1 MKNTRLMEFLF
12 SNEDE
17 EIAMQVDNDIR
28 TAEDEGVVDTDELT
42 YENTGDGVAITDKG
56 TGQVTLAQRSNEAD
70 TYDLIAVPD
79 EHLEKYLHPSAN
91 GFTPGNQVGGY
102 VERASDHMTPELL
115 DSMGLYPEDQYD
127 YTVEENAED
136 QREFSIYS
144 DNDAFQKVFSRPQE
158 TMEGLFTEV
167 IESEETITIGDLKI
181 EKSADDDNSVV
192 VTSLKTGDQA
202 KVTLTDGEM
211 EVQELDS
218 KNFSDSYLPLYIIG
232 VQPYDHILVEA
243 QAYTQEA
250 AEELVNRLTEDGIEA
265 CNVFEDPE
273 AARDYAFGLLENLG
287 ASPAEGKVEEPELQR
302 QYSDGAIYTADYR
315 TDDTVFMSRMFSE
328 QNLGITDTRDAV
340 EQALRAGEEIEI
352 DGAVI
357 TPIEATKAII
367 DDNGQHTLATIQG
380 EDTIIEPLDSEEAI
394 DYLNDGEINSLYYDS
409 EDDEER
415 EFSGIYTDEYET
427 KFFSEYED
435 LTSYMERIFSEESD
449 QNIIEEAILNG
460 QEIEND
466 SEIVTP
472 ISNNVAIVE
481 DKEDGDFTKAVII
494 DEDRINLHPI
504 SHNEADNLLANV
516 EVDTEDE
523 EVEHEY
529 SDIYTDEYETK
540 FFSALEPMNDYMVRL
555 FSDEADHEHIKDA
568 LDDQKQVETD
578 DEIITPVSD
587 DTTVIEDKKDGGY
600 SKAVY
605 DEEEDQ
611 IEVTPIDEDEAEDL
625 MKDVEVDDDEDE
637 EEVEHEYSDVYTDA
651 YETRFFSALEPMTGY
666 MERIFTEEADQEHIE
681 EALEDQK
688 QVETDDEIITPVSD
702 DTVVIE
708 DKKNGEYTKAVVGDE
723 DEDDDDKI
731 ELTPID
737 EDEADDLMEDVE
749 VDDDEEEEEVEHEYS
764 DVYTD
769 AYETR
774 FFSALEP
781 MTDYMV
787 RLFSEEA
794 DQEHIEEALEDQQQI
809 ETDDEIITPVS
820 EDTAVI
826 KDKKN
831 GEYSKAVVGD
841 EDDDEEDQIE
851 VTPIDEDEAEDLMED
866 VEVEEEKKYS
876 SLLDK
881 FFAEAVMAP
890 QQMLPQGQLPV
901 DPAQGQIPVE
911 QQGQYQYQ
919 YEMPAEQQQQGGATV
934 ENVEDKAE
942 LAVQSIRAAAE
953 EAAQMIM
960 EAKAAPAPTEDPEIQ
975 EAQFS
980 ERTFCQ
986 SGDDTLISW
995 LRNN

>member
-17 EIAMQVDNDIR
+17 EIAKQVDKDIR

-91 GFTPGNQVGGY
+91 GFTPGNQVGGR
-102 VERASDHMTPELL
+102 VERVRDHMTPELL

-127 YTVEENAED
+127 YTVEENAGD
-136 QREFSIYS
+136 QKEFSLYS
-144 DNDAFQKVFSRPQE
+144 DNDAFQKIFSRPQE
-158 TMEGLFTEV
+158 AMEYLFSEV
-167 IESEETITIGDLKI
+167 IDSEETVTIGDLKV
-181 EKSADDDNSVV
+181 EKNSDDDNSVV
-192 VTSLKTGDQA
+192 VTSLETGDQA

-218 KNFSDSYLPLYIIG
+218 KNFSDSYLPLFIIG
-232 VQPYDHILVEA
+232 VHPYDHILVEA
-243 QAYTQEA
+243 QAYTSDA
-250 AEELVNRLTEDGIEA
+250 ADELVSRLTEDGIEA
-265 CNVFEDPE
+265 CKVFEDPE
-273 AARDYAFGLLENLG
+273 DAREYAFNLLENLG
-287 ASPAEGKVEEPELQR
+287 ASPAEGKVDEPELQR
-302 QYSDGAIYTADYR
+302 QFSDCAIYAADYR

-328 QNLGITDTRDAV
+328 QELGITDTRDAV
-340 EQALRAGEEIEI
+340 EQALSAGEEIEI

-367 DDNGQHTLATIQG
+367 EDNGQHTLATIQG
-380 EDTIIEPLDSEEAI
+380 EDTIIESIDPNEAE
-394 DYLNDGEINSLYYDS
+394 DYLSDGEINSLYYD

-415 EFSGIYTDEYET
+415 DFSDIYSDAYET
-427 KFFSEYED
+427 RFFSEYED
-435 LTSYMERIFSEESD
+435 LTSYMERIFTEESD
-449 QNIIEEAILNG
+449 QNIIEEALSNS

-466 SEIVTP
+466 TETVTP
-472 ISNNVAIVE
+472 VSKNVAVIE
-481 DKEDGDFTKAVII
+481 DKEDGDFTKAVVI

-504 SHNEADNLLANV
+504 SHNEAYNLLADV
-516 EVDTEDE
+516 EVDDDEDNE

-529 SDIYTDEYETK
+529 SDVFTDEYETK
-540 FFSALEPMNDYMVRL
+540 YFSALEPMNDYMVRL
-555 FSDEADHEHIKDA
+555 FSDEADQEHIEEA
-568 LDDQKQVETD
+568 IDDQKQVETD
-578 DEIITPVSD
+578 DEIITPVSE
-587 DTTVIEDKKDGGY
+587 DTAVIEDKKSGEFT
-600 SKAVY
+600 KAVVG
-605 DEEEDQ
+605 DEEDDEEDQ
-611 IEVTPIDEDEAEDL
+611 IEVTPIEEDEAEEL
-625 MKDVEVDDDEDE
+625 MKDVEVDDDEEE
-637 EEVEHEYSDVYTDA
+637 EEVEHEYSDIYSDA
-651 YETRFFSALEPMTGY
+651 YETRFFSALEPMTDY

-764 DVYTD
+764 DVYMD

-781 MTDYMV
+781 MNDYMV

-820 EDTAVI
+820 DDTVVI
-826 KDKKN
+826 EDKKN
-831 GEYSKAVVGD
+831 GEFTKAVVGD
-841 EDDDEEDQIE
+841 EDEDDQIE

-876 SLLDK
+876 SILDK

-890 QQMLPQGQLPV
+890 QQQQQPQGQLPA
-901 DPAQGQIPVE
+901 PAQGQ
-911 QQGQYQYQ
+911 
-919 YEMPAEQQQQGGATV
+919 EMPAEEQQQQGGATV